1 MGRKPK
7 FVERDPMA
15 VNVDRMPAICPEI
28 REMQMINLAT
38 QVAEEQMRNGT
49 ASPSVICH
57 YLKLG
62 SMREKTELEKLKIDK
77 ELQLAKIEAIKQA
90 GDIETLYKNA
100 MAAMTDYRGSI
111 DAVNSNDDDDED
123 VNCYDEQ

>member
-1 MGRKPK
+1 MGRPK
-7 FVERDPMA
+7 LIPPDPND
-15 VNVDRMPAICPEI
+15 VNVARMPAMCPEI

-38 QVAEEQMRNGT
+38 EVAEQQMRNGT

-62 SMREKTELEKLKIDK
+62 SMREKTELEKLRIDK

-90 GDIETLYKNA
+90 GDIETMYREA
-100 MAAMTDYRGSI
+100 MAAMTNYRGSV
-111 DAVNSNDDDDED
+111 DAVNSDEDED
-123 VNCYDEQ
+123 VNCYDE